1 MAPKKQKKSAKA
13 GSENKT
19 ENASEPEFRASGT
32 CDNHEPGAS
41 EPQLEESEQP
51 AVTSTGAVTRS
62 SGGTRGVP
70 GPDCSPIS
78 STFKVGPHCEDIV
91 LKSAGSKW
99 RQFKTDLTRKFVLL
113 FVGDKKKLNKPP
125 KRYGFV
131 SKSTWKNFVK
141 QRTDPSWTGIHEVL
155 SERVSLRKYHHRL
168 SSKGYIGL
176 KEDEIKK
183 GKLQPEE
190 EPDRAIFWQKARK
203 RKNGEEVEEVD
214 EDLAAVCEKIKE
226 LLARNRERDEKVD
239 KKTQALEA
247 EVAELKPMMASRI
260 ALHSPIMSEK
270 ASHQLEKAFVVAC
283 SDDDDDVDECVST
296 PAPPG
301 VLRSCELSVNTIDNK
316 VAFGMV
322 YPGKDKEKVHGI
334 DIPLGHKCVSV
345 DGLLKS
351 DALLP
356 VPIKKKERKRPGT
369 KPGLDL
375 NNLKSDFLEAK
386 PSVKVPKGFNL
397 LYKHAVTWMK
407 TTGVSIQIKCEKEVF
422 GHEKVIY
429 LLHENVQAVLEFE
442 MLGQAVLASY
452 MTYLHS
458 EMSERPELAD
468 TFAFIDPGST
478 YYLNAEFETY
488 IVNRLKEGN
497 PDRLFFLPHNQNMH
511 WILAIIWEGEI
522 YFLNPLPHPVKF
534 PDLEKALSRAL
545 KSFNSETGKGNHK
558 PSKAKFL
565 SGSPKQPGGMECAY
579 VVMRYMKEIINDT
592 RLTFT
597 TKWLQKTR
605 MCYTE
610 EQLDE
615 LRVEALRYI
624 QEHI

>member
-1 MAPKKQKKSAKA
+1 MM
-13 GSENKT
+13 
-19 ENASEPEFRASGT
+19 
-32 CDNHEPGAS
+32 
-41 EPQLEESEQP
+41 
-51 AVTSTGAVTRS
+51 
-62 SGGTRGVP
+62 
-70 GPDCSPIS
+70 
-78 STFKVGPHCEDIV
+78 
-91 LKSAGSKW
+91 
-99 RQFKTDLTRKFVLL
+99 KFVLS
-113 FVGDKKKLNKPP
+113 FVGDKKKLNKPS
-125 KRYGFV
+125 KRYAFV

-141 QRTDPSWTGIHEVL
+141 QMTDPSWTGIHEAQ
-155 SERVSLRKYHHRL
+155 SERVSQKKYHHRL
-168 SSKGYIGL
+168 SRKGYIGL
-176 KEDEIKK
+176 KEDE
-183 GKLQPEE
+183 EE
-190 EPDRAIFWQKARK
+190 EPNRAIFWQKARK
-203 RKNGEEVEEVD
+203 RKNGEEVD
-214 EDLAAVCEKIKE
+214 EDLAAVCEKLMLCWKKKE
-226 LLARNRERDEKVD
+226 KGEIEFSGGEDVLTTALDSHEHSGRVRAVGGDEKVD
-239 KKTQALEA
+239 KKTQALEV
-247 EVAELKPMMASRI
+247 EIAELKAMMASGI

-270 ASHQLEKAFVVAC
+270 ESHQLEKAFVVAC
-283 SDDDDDVDECVST
+283 SDDDDDVDECVPT
-296 PAPPG
+296 HAPPG
-301 VLRSCELSVNTIDNK
+301 VLGQRSCELSVNTIDNK

-322 YPGKDKEKVHGI
+322 YPGKDKKKVHGI

-345 DGLLKS
+345 DGLLKP

-356 VPIKKKERKRPGT
+356 VPVPGEMVTVRDALGSFLTWPEGLISYTTPAIKKKERKRPGT

-386 PSVKVPKGFNL
+386 PSAKVPKGFNL

-458 EMSERPELAD
+458 EMSERPELSEM
-468 TFAFIDPGST
+468 FAFIDPGST

-488 IVNRLKEGN
+488 IVNRLKEDN
-497 PDRLFFLPHNQNMH
+497 PDRLFFLPHNQ
-511 WILAIIWEGEI
+511 
-522 YFLNPLPHPVKF
+522 K
-534 PDLEKALSRAL
+534 AL
-545 KSFNSETGKGNHK
+545 KSFNSETGRGNHK

-565 SGSPKQPGGMECAY
+565 SGSPKQPGGTECAY
-579 VVMRYMKEIINDT
+579 VVMCYMKEIINDT

-615 LRVEALRYI
+615 VRVEALG
-624 QEHI
+624 